1 VYDLSSQQA
10 INHLGFIEYKGNG
23 GRSVSNKFNKLFV
36 AVDTLSPSNADCDRG
51 SSTVNNII
59 KYRSL
64 ITTSNVANL
73 LFISNV
79 GAPIQVWDPR
89 SMRQYVAWK
98 RRAAHSTISWLVKSR
113 KRIG

>member
-1 VYDLSSQQA
+1 MTFHLNKQE
-10 INHLGFIEYKGNG
+10 ILLGFIEYKANG

-64 ITTSNVANL
+64 ITASSVANL

-79 GAPIQVWDPR
+79 GAPIQVWVPDPC
-89 SMRQYVAWK
+89 VK
-98 RRAAHSTISWLVKSR
+98 SWLGKEEQLTQQFHGSSKAER
-113 KRIG
+113 G